1 MTAKYTADDLR
12 ALADDTGPFAQGK
25 LRAAIVWAADVLD
38 AADSAV
44 RAERNRAN
52 EARHAALE
60 EAAKACEE
68 LDGFSYDDPGSSAAA
83 AIRQLAAAM
92 LPSTPPARKDK

>member
-12 ALADDTGPFAQGK
+12 ALAADPGPFAQGK

-52 EARHAALE
+52 QARRVALE
-60 EAAKACEE
+60 EAAQAYLRKHGGNTGTVGRIVAESFADE
-68 LDGFSYDDPGSSAAA
+68 
-83 AIRQLAAAM
+83 IRQLKD
-92 LPSTPPARKDK
+92 TP